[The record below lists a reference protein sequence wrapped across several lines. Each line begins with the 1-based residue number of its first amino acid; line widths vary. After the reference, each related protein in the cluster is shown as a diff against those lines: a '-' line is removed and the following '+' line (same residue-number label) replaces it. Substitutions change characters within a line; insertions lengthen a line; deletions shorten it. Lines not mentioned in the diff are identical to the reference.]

1 MIQVISLRFL
11 FMCLFVYYSIYDRF
25 IASQIFMRAHTSRIP
40 HLRRKAIAIH
50 FLSFGQAGSRLVTL
64 LLDFPLL
71 VQIMISLPCR
81 HPSYDPIYFDCF
93 IAQVCLQE
101 VVAFCVPSLMAF
113 LTFLFPHS
121 YISFIFRS
129 GTGHKF
135 LVGGKIHPAHMF
147 QVRVPSY
154 INYFHTLQK
163 AFGTLGNPFDHT
175 RDEMEL
181 FLAYFL
187 SFHYRDLI
195 NRRAHPGSSSIT
207 PIHLF
212 FSRAK
217 MQQFTGLVRFPENLP
232 ALSEECLFWTNF

>member
-121 YISFIFRS
+121 YISLFSGLALGISFWSAGRYTQHICFRS
-129 GTGHKF
+129 ESHPTLTISTLYRKH
-135 LVGGKIHPAHMF
+135 LVHWATRLITQEMKWNYSWHI
-147 QVRVPSY
+147 SY
-154 INYFHTLQK
+154 H
-163 AFGTLGNPFDHT
+163 
-175 RDEMEL
+175 
-181 FLAYFL
+181 
-187 SFHYRDLI
+187 
-195 NRRAHPGSSSIT
+195 
-207 PIHLF
+207 
-212 FSRAK
+212 
-217 MQQFTGLVRFPENLP
+217 FTTEI
-232 ALSEECLFWTNF
+232 